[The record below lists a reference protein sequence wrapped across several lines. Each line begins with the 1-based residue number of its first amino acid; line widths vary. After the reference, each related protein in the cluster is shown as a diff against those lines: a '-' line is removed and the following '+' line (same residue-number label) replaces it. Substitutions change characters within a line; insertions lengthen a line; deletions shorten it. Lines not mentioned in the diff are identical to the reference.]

1 MYLTFSFAKSGNPTW
16 GPGYMTKAEPIR
28 CSLYFEYNS
37 SDAEKQQHLRIYS
50 ASGSGGS
57 DIRCVVMVEGV
68 PVEVAMVQ

>member
-1 MYLTFSFAKSGNPTW
+1 
-16 GPGYMTKAEPIR
+16 MTKAEPIR